1 MAWNETK
8 LTLVG
13 RICSDIRLSSTA
25 GGSAMASFTIVANER
40 RLDQATGTW
49 STADSVFVRVRCF
62 RRLAENLAVTLD
74 KGDPVVAIGRVHT
87 SRYEVD
93 GQTRSDLEMDAVAIG
108 PDLSVCKLDM
118 RREDR
123 SAAPAEAVAA

>member
-1 MAWNETK
+1 MAWNETR

-13 RICSDIRLSSTA
+13 WICTPIKLIPTA
-25 GGSAMASFTIVANER
+25 GGTAMATFSMVANER
-40 RLDQATGTW
+40 RFDQATGTW
-49 STADSVFVRVRCF
+49 NTADSVFVRVRCF

-74 KGDPVVAIGRVHT
+74 RGDPVVVTGRVHT

-108 PDLSVCKLDM
+108 PDLSLCKLDM
-118 RREDR
+118 RRE
-123 SAAPAEAVAA
+123 AGAEQPAEAVAA